1 MLASYTLICELVL
14 MATIALFHT
23 VTELKIFPT
32 WSLHLHAIACAWIK
46 QCNFD
51 IIIPISFVEGIM
63 LIVFVFAPEL
73 NCYIPISCCPLVAIL
88 QLLMSGASSCGY
100 YD

>member
-1 MLASYTLICELVL
+1 MLASYTLICEQVL

-46 QCNFD
+46 QCACD
-51 IIIPISFVEGIM
+51 IYMPISFVEGVM
-63 LIVFVFAPEL
+63 LIAFVFDPEL
-73 NCYIPISCCPLVAIL
+73 NCCIPISCCPLVAIL
-88 QLLMSGASSCGY
+88 QLLMSGASSCDY